1 MERRRNG
8 RPTKLYSPSGDTRQA
23 GEVKMDAATL
33 YTVMAVASGP
43 KRMTTEKFPTMAICE
58 RAAEKL
64 RKKTPFS
71 VKATY
76 YCVKRKVDGPT
87 RSAMPARKRPTP
99 AAPAAPV
106 GLPRDF
112 YTGTTAKQ

>member
-1 MERRRNG
+1 
-8 RPTKLYSPSGDTRQA
+8 
-23 GEVKMDAATL
+23 MDAATL

-43 KRMTTEKFPTMAICE
+43 KRMSTEQFPTMSICE
-58 RAAEKL
+58 RAADKL

-76 YCVKRKVDGPT
+76 YCVKRKVDGP
-87 RSAMPARKRPTP
+87 RRVASPRQRPTP
-99 AAPAAPV
+99 APPAAPV

>member
-1 MERRRNG
+1 
-8 RPTKLYSPSGDTRQA
+8 
-23 GEVKMDAATL
+23 MDAATL

-43 KRMTTEKFPTMAICE
+43 KRMSTEQFPTMAICE
-58 RAAEKL
+58 RAADKL

-76 YCVKRKVDGPT
+76 YCVKRKVDAP
-87 RSAMPARKRPTP
+87 RRVAKRPTP
-99 AAPAAPV
+99 AAPSAAPV
-106 GLPRDF
+106 GMPRDF

>member
-1 MERRRNG
+1 
-8 RPTKLYSPSGDTRQA
+8 
-23 GEVKMDAATL
+23 MDAATL

-43 KRMTTEKFPTMAICE
+43 SRMTTEKFPTMAICE
-58 RAAEKL
+58 RAAEKM

-76 YCVKRKVDGPT
+76 YCVKRKVDAPT
-87 RSAMPARKRPTP
+87 RSAMPRKPTHP

>member
-1 MERRRNG
+1 
-8 RPTKLYSPSGDTRQA
+8 
-23 GEVKMDAATL
+23 MDAATL
-33 YTVMAVASGP
+33 YTVIAVASGP
-43 KRMTTEKFPTMAICE
+43 KRMTTDQFPTMSICE

-76 YCVKRKVDGPT
+76 YCVKRKVDAP
-87 RSAMPARKRPTP
+87 RRYASPPRQQATP
-99 AAPAAPV
+99 AAPQAPT

-112 YTGTTAKQ
+112 YTGTTAKP

>member
-1 MERRRNG
+1 
-8 RPTKLYSPSGDTRQA
+8 
-23 GEVKMDAATL
+23 MDAATL

-43 KRMTTEKFPTMAICE
+43 KRMSTEQFPTMSICE
-58 RAAEKL
+58 RAADKL

-76 YCVKRKVDGPT
+76 YCVKRKVDGP
-87 RSAMPARKRPTP
+87 RRVAAPPRQP
-99 AAPAAPV
+99 AAPPTAPA

>member
-1 MERRRNG
+1 
-8 RPTKLYSPSGDTRQA
+8 
-23 GEVKMDAATL
+23 MDAATL

-43 KRMTTEKFPTMAICE
+43 KRMTTEKFPTMAICKQ
-58 RAAEKL
+58 AADKL
-64 RKKTPFS
+64 RKRTPFS

-76 YCVKRKVDGPT
+76 YCVKRKVDAPSRFASPT
-87 RSAMPARKRPTP
+87 RKQPP
-99 AAPAAPV
+99 AAPAAAV

>member
-1 MERRRNG
+1 
-8 RPTKLYSPSGDTRQA
+8 
-23 GEVKMDAATL
+23 MDAATL
-33 YTVMAVASGP
+33 YTVIAVASGP
-43 KRMTTEKFPTMAICE
+43 KRMTTEQFPTMSICE
-58 RAAEKL
+58 RAADKL

-76 YCVKRKVDGPT
+76 YCVKRKVDTP
-87 RSAMPARKRPTP
+87 RRYAAPPRKQT
-99 AAPAAPV
+99 APAAPQAPA